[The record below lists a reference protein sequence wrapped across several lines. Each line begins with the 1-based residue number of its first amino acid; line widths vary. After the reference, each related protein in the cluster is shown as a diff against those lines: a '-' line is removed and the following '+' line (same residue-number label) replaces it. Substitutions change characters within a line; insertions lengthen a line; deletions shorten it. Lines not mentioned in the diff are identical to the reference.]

1 MTDLLASCDLVAFVG
16 VSDLDRA
23 REFYADTLGLSLL
36 EENPAALVIDGNGT
50 TLRVTLVPAPQQASY
65 TVLGWT
71 VPDIQAAITSLSAR
85 GVIFE
90 RFPGIEQDVDGV
102 WTAPGGAQVAWFKDR
117 DDNVLSLTQLS

>member
-23 REFYADTLGLSLL
+23 RKFYVDTLGLGLL
-36 EENPAALVIDGNGT
+36 EENPAALVIEGKGT
-50 TLRVTLVPAPQQASY
+50 TLRVALVPAPQQAGY

-71 VPDIQAAITSLSAR
+71 VPEIQAAMTSLTAR

-90 RFPGIEQDVDGV
+90 RFPGLEQDVDGV
-102 WTAPGGAQVAWFKDR
+102 WTAPGGAQVAWFKDP